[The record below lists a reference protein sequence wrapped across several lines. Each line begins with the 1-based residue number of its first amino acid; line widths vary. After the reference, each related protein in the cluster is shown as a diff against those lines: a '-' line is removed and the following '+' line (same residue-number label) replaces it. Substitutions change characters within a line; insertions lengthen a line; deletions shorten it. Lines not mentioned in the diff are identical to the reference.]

1 MSKTLKFIIVVI
13 SMLLI
18 QSCVKD
24 DSDKVLNPDS
34 ETETDTL
41 TENEVSLL
49 ELMNLQITE
58 RFEFKT
64 SEEESI
70 RITDNIPNAKYDI
83 YAYNDTEFIGEE
95 ITLVN
100 DEGQP
105 DTMAEYKRMYS
116 VNFCLQA

>member
-1 MSKTLKFIIVVI
+1 
-13 SMLLI
+13 
-18 QSCVKD
+18 
-24 DSDKVLNPDS
+24 
-34 ETETDTL
+34 
-41 TENEVSLL
+41 
-49 ELMNLQITE
+49 MNLQITE